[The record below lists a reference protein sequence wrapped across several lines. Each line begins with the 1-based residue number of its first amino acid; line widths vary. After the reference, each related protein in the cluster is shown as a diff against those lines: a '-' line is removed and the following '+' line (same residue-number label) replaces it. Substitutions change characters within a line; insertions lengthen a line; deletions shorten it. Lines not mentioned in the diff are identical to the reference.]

1 MKTVLPNDIW
11 GPLFLLISGKTHSEP
26 SLGFTQGNAGPSLW
40 LALWCRGSAGQTLLF
55 SGINKWAA
63 MGLGGTSW
71 AEKGWAGR
79 RIHPP
84 NCRGE
89 SADKANSFR
98 VVWAFYAFPVM
109 TECTRGAK
117 ELTPEQW
124 RGMYPPDTSVPQGKA
139 LPFLFPQERGQ
150 TSVSPEKELDDF
162 ISPEPFPQRK
172 RPGSP
177 VILSLLLRFLCGN
190 CRENRSAEQ

>member
-1 MKTVLPNDIW
+1 
-11 GPLFLLISGKTHSEP
+11 
-26 SLGFTQGNAGPSLW
+26 
-40 LALWCRGSAGQTLLF
+40 
-55 SGINKWAA
+55 
-63 MGLGGTSW
+63 
-71 AEKGWAGR
+71 
-79 RIHPP
+79 
-84 NCRGE
+84 
-89 SADKANSFR
+89 
-98 VVWAFYAFPVM
+98 M
-109 TECTRGAK
+109 TECTHRARG

-124 RGMYPPDTSVPQGKA
+124 RGVYPPDTSVPQGKA

-190 CRENRSAEQ
+190 CRENRSAEQQHLPTCKEHDHDAEGHSCRGSGTIQPGSMQDAFCTHVLLHSCALTHRHVQARSTHRNSHLQ